1 MILFLLFIFI
11 VVLAIEIALF
21 IWTGGYLGIW
31 AVLALIVLTG
41 ILGTVIVRYE
51 GTQTMRRAQ
60 MAIQQGE
67 VPKNELL
74 EGICI
79 IVGSIL
85 LITPGFLT
93 DLIGFLIVFPLTRK
107 PFVAILKKVIA
118 KKISDG
124 TIIYRRW

>member
-11 VVLAIEIALF
+11 VVPAIEIALF